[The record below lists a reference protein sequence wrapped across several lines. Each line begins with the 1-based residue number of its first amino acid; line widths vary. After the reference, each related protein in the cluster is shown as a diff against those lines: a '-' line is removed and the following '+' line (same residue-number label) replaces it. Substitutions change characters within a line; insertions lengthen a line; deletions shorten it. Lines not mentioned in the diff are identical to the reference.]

1 MGLFSYIKTD
11 GREIL
16 QMLRRKVRV
25 AVNGYGVIGKRIAD
39 AIVQQEDMELIGIA
53 DVVSDW
59 RVKVAV
65 GKGYTIYGST
75 EAAAEE
81 MASSGIPIAGTLN
94 DLLSNVDI
102 VADATPKK
110 VAAANLEYYRAKGV
124 KSIFQGG
131 EKHSLTGHSFVAQ
144 ANYAS
149 ALGRE
154 TTRVVS
160 CNTTSIVR
168 TLGALKNADLLKKAH
183 GVLVRRATDPWESD
197 HSGIMNTVVPEKDIP
212 SHQGPDAQ
220 TVIPDLD
227 VITIAIV
234 AAHTNSHLHSWS
246 VELTRNA
253 DKNEILDVFSKTP
266 RIAFLKMADG
276 LTALNSTIEMM
287 SDLGRPR
294 GDMWEVGLWSDGL
307 TVRGNELF
315 YNYQVYNQAIVVPET
330 IDAIRAL
337 TGIETDGFQSITK
350 TDAALGMMYRFTPEH
365 AQ

>member
-1 MGLFSYIKTD
+1 MST
-11 GREIL
+11 
-16 QMLRRKVRV
+16 RKVRV

-39 AIVQQEDMELIGIA
+39 AVAAQDDMELVGVA

-59 RVKVAV
+59 RIKVAV
-65 GKGYTIYGST
+65 KKGYPVYAST
-75 EAAAEE
+75 PQAAAD
-81 MASSGIPIAGTLN
+81 MRAGGIPVAGELDTLF
-94 DLLSNVDI
+94 SHIDI

-110 VAAANLEYYRAKGV
+110 IAAANLERYRAAGI

-144 ANYAS
+144 ANYAT
-149 ALGRE
+149 ALGRD

-168 TLGALKNADLLKKAH
+168 TLGALKSAGLLKKAR

-197 HSGIMNTVVPEKDIP
+197 HSGVMNTVVPEKTIP

-227 VITIAIV
+227 VVTIAVV
-234 AAHTNSHLHSWS
+234 AAHTNCHLHAWN
-246 VELTRNA
+246 VELTRPA
-253 DKNEILDVFSKTP
+253 AKDEVLAAFRAAP
-266 RIAFLKMADG
+266 RIAFLHMHEG
-276 LTALNSTIEMM
+276 IVALNSTIEMM
-287 SDLGRPR
+287 ADLGRPR
-294 GDMWEVGLWSDGL
+294 GDLWEVGLWEDGL
-307 TVRGNELF
+307 TVSGGELF

-337 TGIETDGFQSITK
+337 TGIETDGAASIAK
-350 TDAALGMMYRFTPEH
+350 TDQALGVLREFV
-365 AQ
+365 A